1 MTNRTTSSFS
11 SRRSLLAVGLLALA
25 LGGCASQ
32 APTLVSYNT
41 SEPFAQPTSL
51 AQLSSLGAGDSLG
64 QEVYRQDVY
73 LAYLDRVQSN
83 TATASVTSDPAGGGG
98 E

>member
-1 MTNRTTSSFS
+1 MTTRTRRVLIATCLTSC
-11 SRRSLLAVGLLALA
+11 AA
-25 LGGCASQ
+25 LGGCATQ

-41 SEPFAQPTSL
+41 SEPFVQPASL

-83 TATASVTSDPAGGGG
+83 TATASVTSDPAGGAG

>member
-1 MTNRTTSSFS
+1 
-11 SRRSLLAVGLLALA
+11 
-25 LGGCASQ
+25 
-32 APTLVSYNT
+32 
-41 SEPFAQPTSL
+41 
-51 AQLSSLGAGDSLG
+51 
-64 QEVYRQDVY
+64 VYRQDVY